1 MRKFKDLIKRF
12 IALTLAATMILSLSA
27 CGSKDTTNEAEEL
40 EPITVEREPEPES
53 LKVANEA
60 TTIALRQYIYARL
73 ATEKFLTLDSS
84 STTMEEVSDIV
95 DELLVIWENAEQYSL
110 AAEELSSKAEKIFEI
125 SISKQESLI
134 GRHKLQL
141 MSLASI
147 PSGLQF
153 YGLAADP
160 KKLGSQI
167 WAENLT
173 KQFDALKGAQL
184 YKQLAQQLGT
194 DAKSAFEQMQLAQ
207 SIIHGQATEDAAF
220 WDKMTKAAQ
229 ATKTASKVGVFV
241 VGTIVTGGG
250 SIAALGTSSMTLGTT
265 AGVIVGG
272 TDCIV
277 DIAATGSNIILG
289 ENHQVTVG
297 FDDVKEKLAPVSAVV
312 GLASFN
318 AAETGEQLSYIGDT
332 LTDWFFEGKVMGV
345 KVDGGTVTARIFDS
359 VGVEALRSALET
371 AGYVFPE
378 TSEKLED
385 IMQELGIDPQ
395 TIEERMRELDSKMSQ
410 LESSENKGE
419 VTENQPPVDEAPK
432 EEEPQVPGA
441 AGFAVGKSSLL
452 GTYSIVSTNKDG
464 GDRVAGSIS
473 IGDNGDGNIIWTH
486 LDGRQLILPYDQ
498 ESRRILGSSQG
509 VNVDVTFDPWD
520 EDVLG
525 VGVSE
530 ETVSG
535 TYQMRILSLTKTSD

>member
-1 MRKFKDLIKRF
+1 MSKFKDLIKRF

-27 CGSKDTTNEAEEL
+27 CGSQDTTNEAEEL

-60 TTIALRQYIYARL
+60 TTVALRQYIYARL

-84 STTMEEVSDIV
+84 SATMEEVSDIV
-95 DELLVIWENAEQYSL
+95 DELLVIWENAERYSL
-110 AAEELSSKAEKIFEI
+110 AAEEISSKAEKILEI
-125 SISKQESLI
+125 SVSKQESLI
-134 GRHKLQL
+134 GIHKLQL

-147 PSGLQF
+147 HSGLQF

-332 LTDWFFEGKVMGV
+332 LTDWFFEGKIMGV

-359 VGVEALRSALET
+359 VGVEALKSALET

-395 TIEERMRELDSKMSQ
+395 TIEERLKVLDSK
-410 LESSENKGE
+410 LSEMENSASNGG
-419 VTENQPPVDEAPK
+419 VTGNQPPVDEAPK
-432 EEEPQVPGA
+432 EEEPQIPGTS
-441 AGFAVGKSSLL
+441 GFAVGKLSLL

-464 GDRVAGSIS
+464 GDRVAGSIT

-525 VGVSE
+525 VGISE
-530 ETVSG
+530 ETISG

>member
-1 MRKFKDLIKRF
+1 
-12 IALTLAATMILSLSA
+12 
-27 CGSKDTTNEAEEL
+27 
-40 EPITVEREPEPES
+40 
-53 LKVANEA
+53 
-60 TTIALRQYIYARL
+60 
-73 ATEKFLTLDSS
+73 
-84 STTMEEVSDIV
+84 
-95 DELLVIWENAEQYSL
+95 
-110 AAEELSSKAEKIFEI
+110 
-125 SISKQESLI
+125 
-134 GRHKLQL
+134 
-141 MSLASI
+141 
-147 PSGLQF
+147 
-153 YGLAADP
+153 
-160 KKLGSQI
+160 
-167 WAENLT
+167 
-173 KQFDALKGAQL
+173 
-184 YKQLAQQLGT
+184 
-194 DAKSAFEQMQLAQ
+194 
-207 SIIHGQATEDAAF
+207 
-220 WDKMTKAAQ
+220 
-229 ATKTASKVGVFV
+229 V

-410 LESSENKGE
+410 LESSEKKGE

-441 AGFAVGKSSLL
+441 AGFAVGKLSLL

-464 GDRVAGSIS
+464 GDRVAGYIT

-525 VGVSE
+525 VGISE

>member
-12 IALTLAATMILSLSA
+12 TALTLAATMILSLSA
-27 CGSKDTTNEAEEL
+27 CGSQDTTNEAEEL

-60 TTIALRQYIYARL
+60 TTVALRQYIYARL

-110 AAEELSSKAEKIFEI
+110 AAEEISSKAEKILEI
-125 SISKQESLI
+125 SVSKQESLI

-141 MSLASI
+141 MSLASV

-173 KQFDALKGAQL
+173 KQFDALKGAKL

-312 GLASFN
+312 GLASLN

-359 VGVEALRSALET
+359 VGFEALKSALET

-395 TIEERMRELDSKMSQ
+395 TIEERLKALDSKMSE
-410 LESSENKGE
+410 LENSTNKGE
-419 VTENQPPVDEAPK
+419 ITENQPPADEAPK
-432 EEEPQVPGA
+432 EEEPQIPGVS
-441 AGFAVGKSSLL
+441 GFAVGKLSLL

-464 GDRVAGSIS
+464 GDRVAGSIT

-525 VGVSE
+525 VGISE
-530 ETVSG
+530 ETISG